1 MTYVVGNDAFVGDTL
16 FMPDYGSARCD
27 FPGGDAATLY
37 RSIHKVLALP
47 RRLASTCA
55 TTTRPPTEPRSGSPP
70 WPSSAP
76 ATSTSMTA
84 SARPT
89 SWPCARPDKTL
100 AMPTLLLPSVQ
111 VNVRAGR
118 LPEPE
123 GNGTRYLKLPLDL
136 L

>member
-1 MTYVVGNDAFVGDTL
+1 MLDYPPTDRAPQWVTTVSEQRAGNIHVHDGISEADFVA
-16 FMPDYGSARCD
+16 MR
-27 FPGGDAATLY
+27 
-37 RSIHKVLALP
+37 
-47 RRLASTCA
+47 
-55 TTTRPPTEPRSGSPP
+55 TTR
-70 WPSSAP
+70 
-76 ATSTSMTA
+76 
-84 SARPT
+84 
-89 SWPCARPDKTL
+89 DKTL

>member
-1 MTYVVGNDAFVGDTL
+1 M
-16 FMPDYGSARCD
+16 R
-27 FPGGDAATLY
+27 
-37 RSIHKVLALP
+37 
-47 RRLASTCA
+47 
-55 TTTRPPTEPRSGSPP
+55 TTR
-70 WPSSAP
+70 
-76 ATSTSMTA
+76 
-84 SARPT
+84 
-89 SWPCARPDKTL
+89 DKTL